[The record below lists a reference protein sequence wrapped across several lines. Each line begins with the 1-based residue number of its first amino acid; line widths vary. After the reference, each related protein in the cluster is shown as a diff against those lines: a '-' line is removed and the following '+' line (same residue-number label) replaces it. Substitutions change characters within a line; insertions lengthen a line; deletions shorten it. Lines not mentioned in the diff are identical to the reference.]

1 MKQGKASNTSPEKH
15 TPTRS
20 TKASPGAVSNI
31 GNMVGQARAVKPIDI
46 GKGPTYGG
54 GANKVHRAGT
64 QGKH

>member
-1 MKQGKASNTSPEKH
+1 M
-15 TPTRS
+15 
-20 TKASPGAVSNI
+20 
-31 GNMVGQARAVKPIDI
+31 GNMVGKAQAVKPIDI